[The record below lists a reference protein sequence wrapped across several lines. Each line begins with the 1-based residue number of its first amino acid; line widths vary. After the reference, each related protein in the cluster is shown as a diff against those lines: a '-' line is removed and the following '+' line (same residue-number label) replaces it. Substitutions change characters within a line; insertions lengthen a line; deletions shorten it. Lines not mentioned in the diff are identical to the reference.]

1 MENEFEVV
9 KKEASTVQEMMISRQ
24 AQEVQ
29 AAMVIAKKFPRDAA
43 RAFDRIMQ
51 ACQRKGLAEDAN
63 YTYPRGTEK
72 VSGPTIRLAEAIA
85 QNWGNI
91 DYGVIELEN
100 KNGSS
105 ELMAYAWDLE
115 TNTRTTKI
123 FTVKHWRDTKQG
135 GYALKDA
142 RDIYEAT
149 ANFGARRVRACIL
162 GIIPGDVVDAAVNK
176 CKETLKGQHKT
187 PLEDRF
193 KKMIASFEETF
204 MVGQK
209 QIEEYLGYGA
219 QGFSEDDFIKMQGVF
234 RSLRD
239 GMSKPEDFFKMP
251 KAANGKEK
259 KESAPDPL
267 VENSVE
273 STTKKEEIPQW
284 QKDAIER
291 EKKESEEFKK
301 K

>member
-1 MENEFEVV
+1 MENEFAVTE
-9 KKEASTVQEMMISRQ
+9 KSSSTINNMLVSRQ
-24 AQEVQ
+24 VQEVQ
-29 AAMVIAKKFPRDAA
+29 GAMVIAKKFPRDEAK
-43 RAFDRIMQ
+43 AFDRILK

-91 DYGVIELEN
+91 DYGVIELDN
-100 KNGSS
+100 KNGAS

-123 FTVKHWRDTKQG
+123 FTVKHWRDTKKG
-135 GYALKDA
+135 GYALTDS

-162 GIIPGDVVDAAVNK
+162 GIIPGDVVDAAVEK
-176 CKETLKGQHKT
+176 CKETLRGQHKT
-187 PLEDRF
+187 SLEDRF
-193 KKMIASFEETF
+193 KKMIASFEENF

-209 QIEEYLGYGA
+209 QIEEYLGYGV
-219 QGFSEDDFIKMQGVF
+219 QGFSEEDFIKMQGVF

-239 GMSKPEDFFKMP
+239 GMSTPADFFKIVSGGTGSSSKETP
-251 KAANGKEK
+251 PNPFKNKTTDLSPLNAEEQVKAWDNI
-259 KESAPDPL
+259 
-267 VENSVE
+267 
-273 STTKKEEIPQW
+273 TPQKPSGG
-284 QKDAIER
+284 Q
-291 EKKESEEFKK
+291 
-301 K
+301 